1 MTVQTIDNRDKLN
14 QESSEQFRGKWSVIR
29 EKKGK
34 ISSSRIL
41 LLLWGI
47 GLFVVWSFVSLV
59 NRNIAEI
66 PESVVTVLGILSG
79 SKVVQR
85 FGENIDKD

>member
-1 MTVQTIDNRDKLN
+1 MTVQTIDNVDKLN

-59 NRNIAEI
+59 NRNIAEYRI
-66 PESVVTVLGILSG
+66 YARNDQVLFVKKVT
-79 SKVVQR
+79 
-85 FGENIDKD
+85 

>member
-1 MTVQTIDNRDKLN
+1 MTVQTIDNMDKLN

-59 NRNIAEI
+59 NRNIAEYRI
-66 PESVVTVLGILSG
+66 YARNDQVLFVKKVT
-79 SKVVQR
+79 
-85 FGENIDKD
+85 